1 MLLRDRSEQY
11 SAKKFKPGKILD
23 ETMAAPGDVLTN
35 YVEQINSWNAI
46 FKDANIEFP
55 LDASTAQYIGSKLD
69 GALSPENLH
78 CDGEISAR
86 QAQAKYNNYMR
97 VLKELRAY
105 ADKAGMTLPQM
116 WEA

>member
-1 MLLRDRSEQY
+1 M
-11 SAKKFKPGKILD
+11 KN
-23 ETMAAPGDVLTN
+23 LTA
-35 YVEQINSWNAI
+35 YVEQQNGWNAI
-46 FKDANIEFP
+46 FGKAPMKMP
-55 LDASTAQYIGSKLD
+55 LSQESVTDLAKSID

-105 ADKAGMTLPQM
+105 ADKAGMTMPQM

>member
-1 MLLRDRSEQY
+1 M
-11 SAKKFKPGKILD
+11 KN
-23 ETMAAPGDVLTN
+23 LTA
-35 YVEQINSWNAI
+35 YVEQQNGWNAI
-46 FKDANIEFP
+46 FGKAPVKMP
-55 LDASTAQYIGSKLD
+55 LSQAAVTDLAKSID

-78 CDGEISAR
+78 CDGEFSAR

-105 ADKAGMTLPQM
+105 ADKAGMTMPQM

>member
-1 MLLRDRSEQY
+1 M
-11 SAKKFKPGKILD
+11 KN
-23 ETMAAPGDVLTN
+23 LTA
-35 YVEQINSWNAI
+35 YVEQQNGWNAI
-46 FKDANIEFP
+46 FGKAPMKMP
-55 LDASTAQYIGSKLD
+55 LSQAAVTDLAKSID

-97 VLKELRAY
+97 VLKELRSY
-105 ADKAGMTLPQM
+105 ADKNGMTVPQM

>member
-1 MLLRDRSEQY
+1 M
-11 SAKKFKPGKILD
+11 KN
-23 ETMAAPGDVLTN
+23 LTA
-35 YVEQINSWNAI
+35 YVEQQNGWNAI
-46 FKDANIEFP
+46 FGKAPMTLP
-55 LDASTAQYIGSKLD
+55 LSQAAVTDLAKSID

-105 ADKAGMTLPQM
+105 ADKAGMTVPQM

>member
-1 MLLRDRSEQY
+1 M
-11 SAKKFKPGKILD
+11 KN
-23 ETMAAPGDVLTN
+23 LTA
-35 YVEQINSWNAI
+35 YVEQQNGWNAI
-46 FKDANIEFP
+46 FGKAPMKMP
-55 LDASTAQYIGSKLD
+55 LSQAEVTDLAKSID

-105 ADKAGMTLPQM
+105 ADKAGMTMPQM

>member
-1 MLLRDRSEQY
+1 M
-11 SAKKFKPGKILD
+11 KN
-23 ETMAAPGDVLTN
+23 LTA
-35 YVEQINSWNAI
+35 YVEQQNGWNAI
-46 FKDANIEFP
+46 FGKAPVKMP
-55 LDASTAQYIGSKLD
+55 LSQAAVTDLAKSID

-105 ADKAGMTLPQM
+105 ADSAGMTMPQM
-116 WEA
+116 W